1 MNEIIEI
8 YKKLGP
14 ETTLAI
20 NVFAVIFATSLLS
33 YLSKKIFYRLG
44 DRFAKTQTVWDDA
57 IIYSI
62 RKPTRFLIWI
72 YGLVY
77 ATSLVLTEYELGYEN
92 IFSKIEEVSFVI
104 FLTWSL
110 LRFIKEF
117 EKNYIERKKNK
128 KKKLDVT
135 TLSAIVKLLNISV
148 VITSFLIILQTL
160 GFSISAVLAF
170 GGVGGLAV
178 GLAAKDM
185 LSNFFGA
192 FIIYMDK
199 PFKVGDWIRSPDKEI
214 EGTVETIGWRQTV
227 IRTFDKR
234 PLYVPNSIF
243 NSIVVE
249 NPSRMTNRR
258 IYEHYGVRYD
268 DVSAVKKIVTEVEE
282 MLRSHEEIDI
292 KQTLMVNLNKFSDSS
307 VEFFVYTF
315 TKTTDWVKFHGI
327 KEDVMLRISDIIV
340 RHGAEFAFPTRT
352 LHVPEELK
360 LSGLGNEE

>member
-1 MNEIIEI
+1 MQKIIEI
-8 YKKLGP
+8 YNKLGP

-20 NVFAVIFATSLLS
+20 NVFSIVFATALIS
-33 YLSKKIFYRLG
+33 YFSRKIFIKLG
-44 DRFAKTQTVWDDA
+44 EKFVETPTAWDDA
-57 IIYSI
+57 LVYSV

-72 YGLVY
+72 YGLTY
-77 ATSLVLTEYELGYEN
+77 STSLVLTEFELGYED
-92 IFSKIEEVSFVI
+92 IFSKVKQVSFVI
-104 FLTWSL
+104 FLSWSL
-110 LRFIKEF
+110 LRFIKQF
-117 EKNYIERKKNK
+117 ELNYIEK
-128 KKKLDVT
+128 KKGKKRKMDET

-148 VITSFLIILQTL
+148 VITSFLIVLQTL

-199 PFKVGDWIRSPDKEI
+199 PFKVGDWIRSPDQEI
-214 EGTVETIGWRQTV
+214 EGTVEKIGWRQTV

-243 NSIVVE
+243 NNIVVE

-258 IYEHYGVRYD
+258 IYDHYGIRYND
-268 DVSAVKKIVTEVEE
+268 INSVKNIVTEINE
-282 MLRSHEEIDI
+282 MLHNHEEIDS
-292 KQTLMVNLNKFSDSS
+292 KQTLMVNLDKFSDSS

-315 TKTTDWVKFHGI
+315 TKTTDWVKFHAI
-327 KEDVMLRISDIIV
+327 KEDVMLKISEIIV
-340 RHGAEFAFPTRT
+340 KNGAEFAFPTRT
-352 LHVPEELK
+352 LQVPEELK
-360 LSGLGNEE
+360 IQGK